1 MNDDPSLALVREGTM
16 EKDEGSFFEIS
27 KSNFKSKRHSDRKL
41 NNLKPCKSRKP
52 TDSCFQFITE
62 KDEELDEI
70 TLSAQTLVFHLK
82 RFNGL
87 AKDKERVPVNNF
99 QIESLLALLC
109 QNILEGVMDMV
120 L

>member
-1 MNDDPSLALVREGTM
+1 MNADPSLVSVREGTM
-16 EKDEGSFFEIS
+16 EKDEGSSLEIS

-52 TDSCFQFITE
+52 TYSCFQFIME
-62 KDEELDEI
+62 RDEELDAI
-70 TLSAQTLVFHLK
+70 TLFAQTLVFHLK

-99 QIESLLALLC
+99 
-109 QNILEGVMDMV
+109 
-120 L
+120 